1 MKQSQATQTR
11 KALVASLIGS
21 SIEYYDYLLFGTM
34 ASLVF
39 NKLFFPTLDSFAG
52 LLLAYASFGI
62 PYFFRPLGGILFS
75 HIGDR
80 MGRKKTLVLTLAL
93 MGAST
98 VLIGCLP
105 DYATIGFWAPCL
117 LILLRLI
124 QGIGIGGEWGGAL
137 LLAVEYSPKNRR
149 GFGGSVPMMGSAVG
163 MLLGT
168 VTVSI
173 VGLLP
178 EQQFLAWGWR
188 VPFLLSVV
196 LVFVGLWI
204 RRGLEETPDF
214 QQIKE
219 SGSISRFPLGEA
231 LRHHRKELL
240 LTVGVK
246 LVESAPFYIFA
257 TFIISYATGQLHMD
271 KVSVLNAVTLG
282 TLFSAFVIPAAGMLA
297 DKVGKKRI
305 FIVGTS
311 GIILFAFPY
320 FQLLSYQSVFTLTL
334 ATVLGMGLWGVVTAV
349 MGTLVSDMFGARVR
363 YTGISVGYQVGAALA
378 GGMAPLIATALIH
391 SFDGSWIPV
400 GLFLIVIGAISLIS
414 AVFVPNPIPPVYST
428 NDRI

>member
-1 MKQSQATQTR
+1 MKQKQAAQTKR
-11 KALVASLIGS
+11 ALIASLIGS

-62 PYFFRPLGGILFS
+62 PYLFRPLGGIIFS
-75 HIGDR
+75 HIGDKL
-80 MGRKKTLVLTLAL
+80 GRKKTLVVTLAL
-93 MGAST
+93 MGSST

-105 DYATIGFWAPCL
+105 DYERIGIWAPCL
-117 LILLRLI
+117 LVLLRLI

-137 LLAVEYSPKNRR
+137 LLAVEYSPKNKK
-149 GFGGSVPMMGSAVG
+149 GFGGSIPMMGSAVG

-168 VTVSI
+168 VTISI
-173 VGLLP
+173 LGLLP
-178 EQQFLAWGWR
+178 EQQFLSWGWR

-219 SGSISRFPLGEA
+219 SGSVSKFPLGET
-231 LRHHRKELL
+231 LRHYRKEVL
-240 LTVGVK
+240 LTIGVK

-257 TFIISYATGQLHMD
+257 TFVISYATGQLHMD

-282 TLFSAFVIPAAGMLA
+282 TLFSAFVIPFTGMLA
-297 DKVGKKRI
+297 DRIGRKRI

-311 GIILFAFPY
+311 GMILFAFPY
-320 FQLLSYQSVFTLTL
+320 FHLLSYQSVYTLTL
-334 ATVLGMGLWGVVTAV
+334 ATVLGMGLWGVITAV
-349 MGTLVSDMFGARVR
+349 MGTLVSDMFDARVR
-363 YTGISVGYQVGAALA
+363 YTGISVGYQVGSALA

-391 SFDGSWIPV
+391 SFHGSWVPV
-400 GLFLIVIGAISLIS
+400 GIFLIVIGAISLIS
-414 AVFVPNPIPPVYST
+414 ALFVPNSIPPVYST
-428 NDRI
+428 NDRV

>member
-1 MKQSQATQTR
+1 MKQKQAAQTKR
-11 KALVASLIGS
+11 ALIASLIGS

-62 PYFFRPLGGILFS
+62 PYLFRPLGGIIFS
-75 HIGDR
+75 HIGDKL
-80 MGRKKTLVLTLAL
+80 GRKKTLVVTLAL
-93 MGAST
+93 MGSST

-105 DYATIGFWAPCL
+105 DYERIGIWAPCL
-117 LILLRLI
+117 LVLLRLI

-137 LLAVEYSPKNRR
+137 LLAVEYSPKNKK
-149 GFGGSVPMMGSAVG
+149 GFGGSIPMMGSAVG

-168 VTVSI
+168 VTISI
-173 VGLLP
+173 MGLLP
-178 EQQFLAWGWR
+178 EQQFLSWGWR

-219 SGSISRFPLGEA
+219 SGSVSKFPLGET
-231 LRHHRKELL
+231 LRHYRKEVL
-240 LTVGVK
+240 LTIGVK

-257 TFIISYATGQLHMD
+257 TFVISYATGQLHMD

-282 TLFSAFVIPAAGMLA
+282 TLFSAFVIPFTGMLA
-297 DKVGKKRI
+297 DRIGRKRI

-311 GIILFAFPY
+311 GMILFAFPY
-320 FQLLSYQSVFTLTL
+320 FHLLSYQSVYTLTL
-334 ATVLGMGLWGVVTAV
+334 ATVLGMGLWGVITAV
-349 MGTLVSDMFGARVR
+349 MGTLVSDMFDARVR
-363 YTGISVGYQVGAALA
+363 YTGISVGYQVGSALA

-391 SFDGSWIPV
+391 SFHGSWVPV
-400 GLFLIVIGAISLIS
+400 GIFLIVIGAISLIS
-414 AVFVPNPIPPVYST
+414 ALFVPNSISPVYST
-428 NDRI
+428 NDRV

>member
-1 MKQSQATQTR
+1 MKQKQAATTR
-11 KALVASLIGS
+11 RALVASLIGS

-39 NKLFFPTLDSFAG
+39 GKLFFPTLDSFAG

-62 PYFFRPLGGILFS
+62 PYFFRPLGGIIFS

-80 MGRKKTLVLTLAL
+80 IGRKKTLVLTLAL
-93 MGAST
+93 MGLST

-105 DYATIGFWAPCL
+105 NYETIGIWAPIL
-117 LILLRLI
+117 LVLLRLV

-137 LLAVEYSPKNRR
+137 LLAVEYSPKNKR
-149 GFGGSVPMMGSAVG
+149 GFGGSIPMMGSAVG

-173 VGLLP
+173 MGLLP
-178 EQQFLAWGWR
+178 EQQFMSWGWR

-214 QQIKE
+214 QEIKE
-219 SGSISRFPLGEA
+219 SGNVSKFPLAETF
-231 LRHHRKELL
+231 RHYRKEVL
-240 LTVGVK
+240 LTIGVK

-257 TFIISYATGQLHMD
+257 TFVISYATGQLHMD

-282 TLFSAFVIPAAGMLA
+282 TLFSAFVIPFTGILA
-297 DKVGKKRI
+297 DRIGRKRI
-305 FIVGTS
+305 FILGTS
-311 GIILFAFPY
+311 GMILFAFPY
-320 FQLLSYQSVFTLTL
+320 FHLLSYQSVFTLTL
-334 ATVLGMGLWGVVTAV
+334 ATVLGMGLWGVITAV
-349 MGTLVSDMFGARVR
+349 MGTLVSDMFGTRVR
-363 YTGISVGYQVGAALA
+363 YTGISIGYQVGAALA

-391 SFDGSWIPV
+391 SFNGSWLPV
-400 GLFLIVIGAISLIS
+400 GIFLIVIGAISLVS
-414 AVFVPNPIPPVYST
+414 ALFVPSSIPPVYST
-428 NDRI
+428 SDRI

>member
-1 MKQSQATQTR
+1 MKQKQAAQTKR
-11 KALVASLIGS
+11 ALIASLIGS

-62 PYFFRPLGGILFS
+62 PYLFRPLGGIIFS
-75 HIGDR
+75 HIGDKL
-80 MGRKKTLVLTLAL
+80 GRKKTLVVTLAL
-93 MGAST
+93 MGSST

-105 DYATIGFWAPCL
+105 DYERIGIWAPCL
-117 LILLRLI
+117 LVLLRLI

-137 LLAVEYSPKNRR
+137 LLAVEYSPKNKK
-149 GFGGSVPMMGSAVG
+149 GFGGSIPMMGSAVG

-168 VTVSI
+168 VTISI
-173 VGLLP
+173 MGLLP
-178 EQQFLAWGWR
+178 EQQFLSWGWR

-219 SGSISRFPLGEA
+219 SGSVSKFPLGET
-231 LRHHRKELL
+231 LRHYRKEVL
-240 LTVGVK
+240 LTIGVK

-257 TFIISYATGQLHMD
+257 TFVISYATGQLHMD

-282 TLFSAFVIPAAGMLA
+282 TLFSAFVIPFTGMLA
-297 DKVGKKRI
+297 DRIGRKRI

-311 GIILFAFPY
+311 GMILFAFPY
-320 FQLLSYQSVFTLTL
+320 FHLLSYQSVYTLTL
-334 ATVLGMGLWGVVTAV
+334 ATVLGMGLWGVITAV
-349 MGTLVSDMFGARVR
+349 MGTLVSDMFDARVR
-363 YTGISVGYQVGAALA
+363 YTGISVGYQVGSALA

-391 SFDGSWIPV
+391 SFHGSWVPV
-400 GLFLIVIGAISLIS
+400 GIFLIVIGAISLIS
-414 AVFVPNPIPPVYST
+414 ALFVPNSIPPVYST
-428 NDRI
+428 NDRV

>member
-1 MKQSQATQTR
+1 MKQLQVAQTR
-11 KALVASLIGS
+11 RALVASLIGS

-62 PYFFRPLGGILFS
+62 PYFFRPLGGIIFS
-75 HIGDR
+75 HIGDKL
-80 MGRKKTLVLTLAL
+80 GRKKTLVMTLAL
-93 MGAST
+93 MGLST

-105 DYATIGFWAPCL
+105 DYQTIGIWAPIL
-117 LILLRLI
+117 LVTLRLI

-137 LLAVEYSPKNRR
+137 LLAVEYSPKNKR

-168 VTVSI
+168 LTVSI
-173 VGLLP
+173 MSLLP
-178 EQQFLAWGWR
+178 EEQFLSWGWR
-188 VPFLLSVV
+188 VPFVLSIV
-196 LVFVGLWI
+196 LVFCGLWI
-204 RRGLEETPDF
+204 RRGLDETPDF
-214 QQIKE
+214 KQMKE
-219 SGSISRFPLGEA
+219 SGSISRFPLGET
-231 LRHHRKELL
+231 LRHHRKEVL
-240 LTVGVK
+240 LTIGVK

-257 TFIISYATGQLHMD
+257 TFVISYATGQLNMD

-282 TLFSAFVIPAAGMLA
+282 TLFATIVIPLTGMLS
-297 DKVGKKRI
+297 DRVGRKRL
-305 FIVGTS
+305 FILGTS

-334 ATVLGMGLWGVVTAV
+334 ATVIGMSLWGVITAV
-349 MGTLVSDMFGARVR
+349 MGTLVSDMFGAHVR

-391 SFDGSWIPV
+391 SYHGSWVPV
-400 GLFLIVIGAISLIS
+400 GVFLIVIGAISLVS
-414 AVFVPNPIPPVYST
+414 ALFVPQSNPPVYST
-428 NDRI
+428 NNRI